1 MQKWRLK
8 NTFSFN
14 LTIPVL
20 NMKKMLSLI
29 PKILS
34 LLTTSR
40 KFRFYFGRC
49 LHRLPPDSIVFF
61 PYSAATCQCGITGL
75 VAFKGRER
83 GQEPSADTTSLI
95 AGMINEIFQNSV
107 DAAEN
112 QEYALRLPYL
122 GGNELIDQLYAA
134 IRSLKSQSA
143 FYHVFSSFEEKQN
156 LDIYHSRLSQIIE
169 RESRRLDH
177 MMGRLPA
184 EDVETMVRCLERLKD
199 AAWCLKTELIDN
211 IAKIAELH
219 GGANPSATF
228 ASVSTLKNINAVL
241 NSLDRLEVRGR
252 DSAGIS
258 LLFMMD
264 PAVYAQFRDQIE
276 TTGMLTDFNDRLGSD
291 ILKNRS
297 VSLNPTNPDQPGA
310 MTSLAVTYKV
320 AAEIGSLGD
329 NIAHI
334 RRQIINDPLIHQ
346 LINLPYRYHT
356 VSAHT
361 RWASVGE
368 ISEANCHPVDN
379 RAGSEGSAEYGIIHV
394 CLNGDIDNYQ
404 TIKAGYADRGI
415 HMPPEITCDTKVIP
429 MHIQNYLSQG
439 HPIETAFRLA
449 VNDFEG
455 SHAISMHS
463 DLAPGKLFL
472 ALKGSGQA
480 IFVGLAEDHYIPTSE
495 IYGLVEETSE
505 YLKLDGSARNGDAAG
520 DAGPGGQ
527 IFIVDQSAGGGL
539 DGVAAMFYDGTPV
552 ALTEADIRKTPLT
565 SRDIDR
571 QDFRHYFLKEISES
585 PVSVRKTLDNR
596 WKIVEN
602 GGSRYVLTLDESMMP
617 AELASAFKAD
627 AIRRILFIGQG
638 TAGVAAQ
645 ACADIMRH
653 YINTPNIQ
661 INALK
666 SSELSGFIPDT
677 GNLRETLLVPIS
689 QSGTTTDTNR
699 TVDMMKQ
706 FGAWAVG
713 IVNRRDSDLTFKVD
727 GVIYT
732 SSGRDIEMSVAS
744 TKAFYSQ
751 IMAGAI
757 LGLYVSQLT
766 ERRSRAFISQ
776 EIKQMLAI
784 PGQMQTVLKSAD
796 RIRASAQRLAVQR
809 TYWAAV
815 GSGPN
820 KAAADEIRIKLSEL
834 CYKTISSDFVE
845 DKKHIDLSSE
855 PLIFV
860 CAAGSRRS
868 VIGDIIKDT
877 AIFRSH
883 KAIPVV
889 IADEHEDRFDPYAA
903 DVIAVPSIS
912 EHFAPILNTLVGH
925 LWGYYAA
932 LTINE
937 GSRFLFDFRED
948 LHQTIDQLARENLDI
963 FEIALEKRF
972 REKIFHFYSDFR
984 KKQTNNELP
993 SPLGIK
999 GATNLTLLLKYLAGR
1014 LPLSDFELDFG
1025 VKGTA
1030 KNMFEQLFESL
1041 GEAINSL
1048 ARPVDAIKHQAKTVT
1063 VGTSR
1068 IEEKAEGLLFD
1079 KLGEH
1084 GFSIAQLTISNI
1096 MVLRNFQRIIMG
1108 IKGLTLYKIT
1118 GINLLGEPTDE
1129 TRIHIVTKEGS
1140 STALASRSETDNT
1153 LKGTKKIIVRQGNVY
1168 IGKGRKDHRSILV
1181 IPIISSDPSRPNTI
1195 EHLMLLEIAF
1205 REQVALSAKVKALG
1219 GKHEHIKN
1227 LVQENN
1233 IQWADKYLELIDMP
1247 ELFGRSAEKISETI
1261 VSRLS

>member
-1 MQKWRLK
+1 MQKQRLR
-8 NTFSFN
+8 NIFSFN
-14 LTIPVL
+14 QTIPVL
-20 NMKKMLSLI
+20 NMKTMLALI
-29 PKILS
+29 PMILS
-34 LLTTSR
+34 LLTSLP
-40 KFRFYFGRC
+40 KFGFYFGRC
-49 LHRLPPDSIVFF
+49 PHRLPPNSIVFF
-61 PYSAATCQCGITGL
+61 PVSAATIQCGITGL
-75 VAFKGRER
+75 VALRGRD
-83 GQEPSADTTSLI
+83 QEKETIADATSLI
-95 AGMINEIFQNSV
+95 DGMINKIFQKSV

-112 QEYALRLPYL
+112 PESAAETPYL

-143 FYHVFSSFEEKQN
+143 FYHLFSRFEEKQN
-156 LDIYHSRLSQIIE
+156 LDVYHSRLSQIIE
-169 RESRRLDH
+169 REYRRLDH
-177 MMGRLPA
+177 LMGRLPA
-184 EDVETMVRCLERLKD
+184 EDVEIMTRLLERLKD

-211 IAKIAELH
+211 IAKISELH

-264 PAVYAQFRDQIE
+264 ASVYVQFRDQIE
-276 TTGMLTDFNDRLGSD
+276 TIGLLTDFNERMGSD

-297 VSLNPTNPDQPGA
+297 ISLNAANPDQPGA
-310 MTSLAVTYKV
+310 MTSLAITYKV
-320 AAEIGSLGD
+320 AAEIGRLGD
-329 NIAHI
+329 NIAYI
-334 RRQIINDPLIHQ
+334 RRQIINDPIFHQ

-379 RAGSEGSAEYGIIHV
+379 RAGSENTAAHGIIHV

-415 HMPPEITCDTKVIP
+415 HLPPEISCDTKVIP

-463 DLAPGKLFL
+463 DMAPGKLFL

-505 YLKLDGSARNGDAAG
+505 YLKLDGSARNGD
-520 DAGPGGQ
+520 GPGDSVPGQ
-527 IFIVDQSAGGGL
+527 IFIADQSAGGGL
-539 DGVAAMFYDGTPV
+539 DGVAAMFYDGTPI
-552 ALTEADIRKTPLT
+552 ALTQGDIRKTPLT

-602 GGSRYVLTLDESMMP
+602 GGSRYVLTLDESMIP
-617 AELASAFKAD
+617 AELESAFKTD
-627 AIRRILFIGQG
+627 TIRRILFIGQG

-653 YINTPNIQ
+653 YINTPDIQ
-661 INALK
+661 VNALK

-766 ERRSRAFISQ
+766 ERRSNAFISQ

-784 PGQMQTVLKSAD
+784 PGQMQTVLKGAD

-815 GSGPN
+815 GSG
-820 KAAADEIRIKLSEL
+820 
-834 CYKTISSDFVE
+834 
-845 DKKHIDLSSE
+845 
-855 PLIFV
+855 
-860 CAAGSRRS
+860 
-868 VIGDIIKDT
+868 
-877 AIFRSH
+877 
-883 KAIPVV
+883 
-889 IADEHEDRFDPYAA
+889 
-903 DVIAVPSIS
+903 
-912 EHFAPILNTLVGH
+912 
-925 LWGYYAA
+925 W
-932 LTINE
+932 
-937 GSRFLFDFRED
+937 
-948 LHQTIDQLARENLDI
+948 
-963 FEIALEKRF
+963 
-972 REKIFHFYSDFR
+972 
-984 KKQTNNELP
+984 
-993 SPLGIK
+993 
-999 GATNLTLLLKYLAGR
+999 
-1014 LPLSDFELDFG
+1014 
-1025 VKGTA
+1025 
-1030 KNMFEQLFESL
+1030 
-1041 GEAINSL
+1041 
-1048 ARPVDAIKHQAKTVT
+1048 
-1063 VGTSR
+1063 
-1068 IEEKAEGLLFD
+1068 
-1079 KLGEH
+1079 
-1084 GFSIAQLTISNI
+1084 
-1096 MVLRNFQRIIMG
+1096 
-1108 IKGLTLYKIT
+1108 
-1118 GINLLGEPTDE
+1118 
-1129 TRIHIVTKEGS
+1129 S
-1140 STALASRSETDNT
+1140 STS
-1153 LKGTKKIIVRQGNVY
+1153 
-1168 IGKGRKDHRSILV
+1168 
-1181 IPIISSDPSRPNTI
+1181 
-1195 EHLMLLEIAF
+1195 
-1205 REQVALSAKVKALG
+1205 
-1219 GKHEHIKN
+1219 
-1227 LVQENN
+1227 
-1233 IQWADKYLELIDMP
+1233 
-1247 ELFGRSAEKISETI
+1247 
-1261 VSRLS
+1261 

>member
-1 MQKWRLK
+1 MIIIAILGRL
-8 NTFSFN
+8 TA
-14 LTIPVL
+14 LV
-20 NMKKMLSLI
+20 
-29 PKILS
+29 
-34 LLTTSR
+34 
-40 KFRFYFGRC
+40 KFQVYFGR
-49 LHRLPPDSIVFF
+49 HVDSVPPRSIILF
-61 PYSAATCQCGITGL
+61 PYSTTACQCGITGI
-75 VAFKGRER
+75 VAVKN
-83 GQEPSADTTSLI
+83 GQQLPATYTMSPVD
-95 AGMINEIFQNSV
+95 GMIEKILRSAHKLSE
-107 DAAEN
+107 DTEN
-112 QEYALRLPYL
+112 AIGSDYL
-122 GGNELIDQLYAA
+122 GGEELIDELYGA
-134 IRSLKSQSA
+134 IRTLKTRTA
-143 FYHVFSSFEEKQN
+143 FYQVFTHFEEKQN
-156 LDIYHSRLSQIIE
+156 LEVFYSRITQIIE

-177 MMGRLPA
+177 LMGRLPA
-184 EDVETMVRCLERLKD
+184 SDVETMSRRLERLKD

-211 IAKIAELH
+211 IAKIVELH
-219 GGANPSATF
+219 GEANLAPTP
-228 ASVSTLKNINAVL
+228 ASVTTLKNINAVL
-241 NSLDRLEVRGR
+241 NSIDRLEVRGR

-258 LLFMMD
+258 LLFIMD
-264 PAVYAQFRDQIE
+264 TAVYDQFREQLE
-276 TTGMLTDFNDRLGSD
+276 ATGLSNNFNSRLSSD
-291 ILKNRS
+291 TLKNQGIS
-297 VSLNPTNPDQPGA
+297 VNSINPDTAEHSGP
-310 MTSLAVTYKV
+310 MTSLAITYKV

-329 NIAHI
+329 NVTYI
-334 RRQIINDPLIHQ
+334 RQQLIHDSVFHQ
-346 LINLPYRYHT
+346 LINLPYHYHT

-361 RWASVGE
+361 RWASVGD
-368 ISEANCHPVDN
+368 ISEANCHPIDN
-379 RAGSEGSAEYGIIHV
+379 RASSETTSENGIIHV

-415 HMPPEITCDTKVIP
+415 HMPPAITCDTKVIP
-429 MHIQNYLSQG
+429 MHIQHYLSQG
-439 HPIETAFRLA
+439 HPITTAFRLA
-449 VNDFEG
+449 INDFEG
-455 SHAISMHS
+455 SHAISMHT

-505 YLKLDGSARNGDAAG
+505 YLKLDGSTSNDNGDG
-520 DAGPGGQ
+520 NTVFGQ
-527 IFIVDQSAGGGL
+527 IFVVDQSSGGGL
-539 DGVAAMFYDGTPV
+539 DGVSAMFYDGTPIT
-552 ALTEADIRKTPLT
+552 LTAGDIRKTPLT

-571 QDFRHYFLKEISES
+571 QNFNHYFLKEISES
-585 PVSVRKTLDNR
+585 PVSVRKTLENR
-596 WKIVEN
+596 WKIIEN
-602 GGSRYVLTLDESMMP
+602 GGSRYVLTLDDSMVP
-617 AELASAFKAD
+617 EALGSALQDD
-627 AIRRILFIGQG
+627 AIRRVLFIGQG
-638 TAGVAAQ
+638 TAGIAAQ

-653 YINTPNIQ
+653 YINTPTIQ

-677 GNLRETLLVPIS
+677 DNLSETLLIPIS

-706 FGAWAVG
+706 FGAWAVA

-727 GVIYT
+727 GVMYT

-751 IMAGAI
+751 IIAGAI
-757 LGLYVSQLT
+757 LGLYIAQLT
-766 ERRSRAFISQ
+766 LRRSEAFISH
-776 EIKQMLAI
+776 EIKQMLEI
-784 PGQMQTVLKSAD
+784 PGHMETVLASAD
-796 RIRASAQRLAVQR
+796 HIRASAQRLALQR

-860 CAAGSRRS
+860 CAAGARRS

-883 KAIPVV
+883 KALPVV
-889 IADEHEDRFDPYAA
+889 IADAHEDRFDPYAA
-903 DVIAVPSIS
+903 DVIGVPSIN
-912 EHFAPILNTLVGH
+912 EHYAPILNTLVGH
-925 LWGYYAA
+925 IWGYYAA

-937 GSRFLFDFRED
+937 GSRFLFNFRQD
-948 LHQTIDQLARENLDI
+948 LQQTIDQLARENLDI
-963 FEIALEKRF
+963 FEIALEERF
-972 REKIFHFYSDFR
+972 REKILRFYSNFR
-984 KKQTNNELP
+984 KKQANNELP
-993 SPLGIK
+993 PPMGIK

-1014 LPLSDFELDFG
+1014 LPLADFELDFG

-1030 KNMFEQLFESL
+1030 KNMFEKLFESL

-1079 KLGEH
+1079 KLSEH

-1096 MVLRNFQRIIMG
+1096 MVLRNLQRIIRD
-1108 IKGLTLYKIT
+1108 IKGLTLYQVT

-1129 TRIHIVTKEGS
+1129 TRIHIVRKEGS
-1140 STALASRSETDNT
+1140 STAITSRSETDST
-1153 LKGTKKIIVRQGNVY
+1153 LKGTKKIIIRQGNVY
-1168 IGKGRKDHRSILV
+1168 IGKGRKDHRSILIIPV
-1181 IPIISSDPSRPNTI
+1181 ISTDPSRPNTI
-1195 EHLMLLEIAF
+1195 EHLMLLELAF
-1205 REQVALSAKVKALG
+1205 QEQVSLPAKVKALG

-1233 IQWADKYLELIDMP
+1233 IQWTDEYLELVEMP
-1247 ELFGRSAEKISETI
+1247 ELFGRSAEKVSEIIISKI
-1261 VSRLS
+1261 SYNPI

>member
-1 MQKWRLK
+1 MQKWHSN
-8 NTFSFN
+8 NTFSFKQ
-14 LTIPVL
+14 TMPVL
-20 NMKKMLSLI
+20 NMKKIRALI
-29 PKILS
+29 PSVLS
-34 LLTTSR
+34 LLTKLR
-40 KFRFYFGRC
+40 QFRFYFGRC
-49 LHRLPPDSIVFF
+49 LHQLPPDSIVFF

-75 VAFKGRER
+75 VAFKGLEP
-83 GQEPSADTTSLI
+83 GQAPPTDTTSLI
-95 AGMINEIFQNSV
+95 ADRINEIFQNAMDV
-107 DAAEN
+107 AEN
-112 QEYALRLPYL
+112 QEYEPGGAPFL
-122 GGNELIDQLYAA
+122 GGNEWVDQLYAA

-143 FYHVFSSFEEKQN
+143 FYHIYSRYEEKQN

-177 MMGRLPA
+177 MMGRMPA
-184 EDVETMVRCLERLKD
+184 EDAETLSRRLERLKD

-211 IAKIAELH
+211 FTKIAELH
-219 GGANPSATF
+219 GGTNPSATF

-258 LLFMMD
+258 LLFVMD
-264 PAVYAQFRDQIE
+264 SAVYAQFRDQIE
-276 TTGMLTDFNDRLGSD
+276 TTGLLTEFNDRLGSD

-297 VSLNPTNPDQPGA
+297 VSLNSINPDQPGGT
-310 MTSLAVTYKV
+310 TSLAITYKV

-329 NIAHI
+329 NIAYI
-334 RRQIINDPLIHQ
+334 RRQIINDPIFHQ

-379 RAGSEGSAEYGIIHV
+379 CADSENSAKQGIIHV

-415 HMPPEITCDTKVIP
+415 HMPPEISCDTKVIP
-429 MHIQNYLSQG
+429 IHIQNYLSRG
-439 HPIETAFRLA
+439 HSIETAFRLA

-505 YLKLDGSARNGDAAG
+505 YLKLDGGARNGDG
-520 DAGPGGQ
+520 PEDAVAGQ

-539 DGVAAMFYDGTPV
+539 DGVTAMFYDGTPI

-571 QDFRHYFLKEISES
+571 QDFKHYFLKEISES

-596 WKIVEN
+596 WKIVED
-602 GGSRYVLTLDESMMP
+602 GDSRYVLTLDESMMP
-617 AELASAFKAD
+617 AGLESAFKAD
-627 AIRRILFIGQG
+627 TIRRILFIGQG

-645 ACADIMRH
+645 ACADIMRY
-653 YINTPNIQ
+653 YINNPNIQ
-661 INALK
+661 VNALK

-677 GNLRETLLVPIS
+677 GNLGGTLLVPIS

-784 PGQMQTVLKSAD
+784 PGQMQTVLKAAD

-937 GSRFLFDFRED
+937 GSRFLFDFRQD
-948 LHQTIDQLARENLDI
+948 LQQTIDELARENLDI

-972 REKIFHFYSDFR
+972 REKIIHFYSDFR
-984 KKQTNNELP
+984 KKQADNELP
-993 SPLGIK
+993 SPMGIK

-1030 KNMFEQLFESL
+1030 KNMFEKLFEAL

-1096 MVLRNFQRIIMG
+1096 MVLRNFQRIISG
-1108 IKGLTLYKIT
+1108 VKGLTLYKIT

-1140 STALASRSETDNT
+1140 STAIASRSETDNT

-1233 IQWADKYLELIDMP
+1233 VQWADEYLELIDMP
-1247 ELFGRSAEKISETI
+1247 ELFGRSAEKISEMI